1 MGPIN
6 LYGSFCIKLKRD
18 FILNNLVLHVLFE
31 EALFSRRSDK
41 FLKEFFIKFSPCT
54 SLPRV
59 VFNPRKKNK
68 RKEKKREEQRR
79 IEKIR
84 KERKSE
90 QKNRKEKRKKNR
102 NKERRK
108 EMKRKDKI
116 RKEKKEKKEKKK

>member
-41 FLKEFFIKFSPCT
+41 FLEEFFIKFSPCT
-54 SLPRV
+54 SLARV
-59 VFNPRKKNK
+59 VFNPGKKK
-68 RKEKKREEQRR
+68 KKKKREEERR

-90 QKNRKEKRKKNR
+90 QKNRKEKRKKGKNKS
-102 NKERRK
+102 KERRK
-108 EMKRKDKI
+108 EKKRKDKI
-116 RKEKKEKKEKKK
+116 RKEKNGKKRKEK